1 MELLTTRQ
9 KVKSPHLLE
18 LIQIK
23 RKEEK
28 HVCSMLHKIYL
39 LIEYP
44 FKTLRDDIQERLA
57 EKSKNYFGE
66 AELWSIL
73 YSCCLALNT
82 LYNSNISHE
91 SIASDNIFINKEGLI
106 KIVDPILLGLEKNY
120 IKVMKKNG

>member
-1 MELLTTRQ
+1 
-9 KVKSPHLLE
+9 
-18 LIQIK
+18 
-23 RKEEK
+23 
-28 HVCSMLHKIYL
+28 MLHKIYL

-44 FKTLRDDIQERLA
+44 FKTLKDDIQERLA